1 MELLLTIIC
10 ISALIGF
17 VIGVA
22 SGYMLAT
29 LGTTNQKTGV
39 FSDKMDRAVETEGFS
54 RTVEFSQREES
65 SSTSSS
71 SSARVTGEAFVTP
84 YGSVYHSRR
93 NCGKLK
99 AAKTVGKFYLVWSA
113 GMTNHQRSMKIVSRS
128 PLNGNEFLKTWLRC
142 QVSSP
147 RKGVWNCIVD
157 TWGVFTP
164 GCVVVSWFEFS
175 FRFLD
180 RSCDLILTC
189 LVAWRF
195 GHVFDTW
202 VEFLS
207 KLKKP
212 QGFFV

>member
-1 MELLLTIIC
+1 MLATMELLLIIC

-17 VIGVA
+17 AIGVA

-65 SSTSSS
+65 SSTSYS

-99 AAKTVGKFYLVWSA
+99 AAKTVGKFLPCMECGYNQPPTFFEDRLPQPV
-113 GMTNHQRSMKIVSRS
+113 K
-128 PLNGNEFLKTWLRC
+128 
-142 QVSSP
+142 
-147 RKGVWNCIVD
+147 RK
-157 TWGVFTP
+157 
-164 GCVVVSWFEFS
+164 
-175 FRFLD
+175 
-180 RSCDLILTC
+180 
-189 LVAWRF
+189 
-195 GHVFDTW
+195 
-202 VEFLS
+202 
-207 KLKKP
+207 
-212 QGFFV
+212 

>member
-1 MELLLTIIC
+1 MELFLMIIC

-17 VIGVA
+17 AIGVA

-65 SSTSSS
+65 SSTSYS

-99 AAKTVGKFYLVWSA
+99 AAKTVGKFLPCMECGYNQPPTFFEDRLPQPV
-113 GMTNHQRSMKIVSRS
+113 K
-128 PLNGNEFLKTWLRC
+128 
-142 QVSSP
+142 
-147 RKGVWNCIVD
+147 RK
-157 TWGVFTP
+157 
-164 GCVVVSWFEFS
+164 
-175 FRFLD
+175 
-180 RSCDLILTC
+180 
-189 LVAWRF
+189 
-195 GHVFDTW
+195 
-202 VEFLS
+202 
-207 KLKKP
+207 
-212 QGFFV
+212 